1 MHVAVHVFVSGIDF
15 EMRAGRVLEWIKN
28 VVSYDSIYPYC
39 EESPHRIPFAAV
51 NKRKR
56 QREAD
61 TEEYQRL
68 KVSYPTPEIESFSTR
83 SPEISFQ
90 EEGSHHQPRRKRH
103 RREVGHRAQ
112 MADSDAMIPSL
123 LPDTDQMPR
132 ATRLT
137 EPSRPYS
144 ASQSSSIVSSD
155 RSSTKR
161 SRRSG
166 NFSPSKRAVLRSLQS
181 GIDFRIL
188 RGTSAVPVVDVLNIG
203 TLIDRVRG
211 FEANEAVV
219 PECEKVSPAVCS
231 GVTLCSGPLCSGP
244 LATPS

>member
-1 MHVAVHVFVSGIDF
+1 
-15 EMRAGRVLEWIKN
+15 MRAGRVHEWIEN
-28 VVSYDSIYPYC
+28 VVSYDSIYPHC

-56 QREAD
+56 QREDD
-61 TEEYQRL
+61 TEEDQRL

-90 EEGSHHQPRRKRH
+90 EEGSHHQLRRKRH
-103 RREVGHRAQ
+103 RREVGHRAH
-112 MADSDAMIPSL
+112 MADSNAMIPSL
-123 LPDTDQMPR
+123 LPDMDQTPR

-137 EPSRPYS
+137 ERSRPYS
-144 ASQSSSIVSSD
+144 ASQSSSSIASSD

-166 NFSPSKRAVLRSLQS
+166 NSSTSKRAVLRSLQS

-188 RGTSAVPVVDVLNIG
+188 RGTSAVPVDDVLNIG

-219 PECEKVSPAVCS
+219 PECEKVSPTVCS
-231 GVTLCSGPLCSGP
+231 G
-244 LATPS
+244 